1 MLRLCGLEFVAWLV
15 PAQPQCQALW
25 TGVAGV
31 PTGWNNNNYW
41 SATPSPSGHARV
53 GLNIGYVYDGS
64 DSTNH
69 FAAYQVL

>member
-41 SATPSPSGHARV
+41 SATPSPSGHASV
-53 GLNIGYVYDGS
+53 TLSIGNVSDLS
-64 DSTNH
+64 DSSSGSV
-69 FAAYQVL
+69 AYQVL